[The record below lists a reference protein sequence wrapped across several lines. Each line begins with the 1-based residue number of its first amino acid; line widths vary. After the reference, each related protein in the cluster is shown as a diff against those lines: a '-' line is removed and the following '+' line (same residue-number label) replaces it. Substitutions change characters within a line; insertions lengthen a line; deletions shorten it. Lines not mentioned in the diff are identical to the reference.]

1 MKKFIPRRIKERNR
15 WLRSDGKPNFK
26 TVIRRAISK
35 LEPLIVK
42 DIATVTLAST
52 ILDVCEVMSRYN
64 QRLVLV
70 VTTNDELKGVVS
82 GTDILHLLA
91 GEKSDII
98 RKHNIESIYDF
109 IKLSIRKIMS
119 EELIVV
125 NENVSIDEVISIMI
139 LNNIGALPVI
149 DSKSNKVLG
158 IVSEGSIIKHI
169 AKSRTGITVSEVM
182 SREVI
187 VSNYNKTLGPAIEDM
202 CVSGIRRLP
211 IVNEGKIVG
220 VLTWRNIIDLIGRH
234 EVFEMLSSK
243 KLSELLAI
251 PLSKI
256 KLSDPLIVSEDMDIG
271 EVTDRMRMANT
282 DYALV
287 VEEGNLKGIITERD
301 ILYGLL
307 AK

>member
-149 DSKSNKVLG
+149 DSKSNRVLG

-187 VSNYNKTLGPAIEDM
+187 VSNYNKTLGSAIEDM

-243 KLSELLAI
+243 KLSELFAI

-256 KLSDPLIVSEDMDIG
+256 KLSDPLVVSEDKDIG

>member
-64 QRLVLV
+64 QRLVPV
-70 VTTNDELKGVVS
+70 ITTDDELKGVVS

-109 IKLSIRKIMS
+109 IKLPIRKIMS

>member
-26 TVIRRAISK
+26 TVVRRAISK
-35 LEPLIVK
+35 LEPLIAK
-42 DIATVTLAST
+42 DIAVVTLAST
-52 ILDVCEVMSRYN
+52 ILDVCELMSRYN
-64 QRLVLV
+64 QRLVPV
-70 VTTNDELKGVVS
+70 VTTNGELKGVVS

-91 GEKSDII
+91 GDKSNIL
-98 RKHNIESIYDF
+98 KEHNIETIYDF
-109 IKLSIRKIMS
+109 IKLPVRKIMS
-119 EELIVV
+119 EKPIVV

-139 LNNIGALPVI
+139 LNNVGALPVI
-149 DSKSNKVLG
+149 DSRSNKVLG

-169 AKSRTGITVSEVM
+169 AKSHTGITVSEVM

-187 VSNYNKTLGPAIEDM
+187 VSNYNKTLGSAIEDM
-202 CVSGIRRLP
+202 CISGIRRLP
-211 IVNEGKIVG
+211 IVNEGRIVG
-220 VLTWRNIIDLIGRH
+220 VLTWRNIIDLIGKH
-234 EVFEMLSSK
+234 EVFEILSSK

-256 KLSDPLIVSEDMDIG
+256 KLSDPLVVNEDMDIG
-271 EVTDRMRMANT
+271 EVTDRMQTVNT

-287 VEEGNLKGIITERD
+287 VEGGNLKGIITERD

>member
-26 TVIRRAISK
+26 TVIRKAVPK

-42 DIATVTLAST
+42 EIATITLAST
-52 ILDVCEVMSRYN
+52 ILDACEVMSERG
-64 QRLVLV
+64 QRLIPV
-70 VTTNDELKGVVS
+70 VTTNDELKGVVA

-98 RKHNIESIYDF
+98 RKHNIETIYDF
-109 IKLSIRKIMS
+109 IKIPIRKIMS
-119 EELIVV
+119 ESLVV
-125 NENVSIDEVISIMI
+125 VDENVSIDEVISMMI
-139 LNNIGALPVI
+139 LNNIGALPVV
-149 DSKSNKVLG
+149 DSESNRVLG
-158 IVSEGSIIKHI
+158 IVSEGSIIKFI
-169 AKSRTGITVSEVM
+169 AKSRTGIVVGEVM

-187 VSNYNKTLGPAIEDM
+187 VSSYNRTLGSAIEDM
-202 CVSGIRRLP
+202 CISGIRRLP
-211 IVNEGKIVG
+211 IVSEGEVIG
-220 VLTWRNIIDLIGRH
+220 VLTWKNIIDLIGKH
-234 EVFEMLSSK
+234 EVFSILSSK
-243 KLSELLAI
+243 RLDELLTL

-256 KLSDPLIVSEDMDIG
+256 RLSDPLIVSEDMDIG

-307 AK
+307 AR

>member
-35 LEPLIVK
+35 LEPLIAK

-64 QRLVLV
+64 QRLVPV
-70 VTTNDELKGVVS
+70 ITTDDELKGVVS

-109 IKLSIRKIMS
+109 IKLPIRKIMS
-119 EELIVV
+119 EEIIVV
-125 NENVSIDEVISIMI
+125 NENISIDEVISIMI

-149 DSKSNKVLG
+149 DSKSNRVLG

-187 VSNYNKTLGPAIEDM
+187 VSNYNKTLGSAIEDM

-220 VLTWRNIIDLIGRH
+220 VLTWINIIDLIGRH

-256 KLSDPLIVSEDMDIG
+256 KLSDPLVVSEDMDIG